1 MDRSI
6 ICYIYSYTFFS
17 LLSENLRPTSDK
29 GAIYLNEDVGRH
41 FSHFFETHYVPN
53 AEKEKEY
60 PADKKVRHLYYQ
72 RKKLD
77 SFNL

>member
-1 MDRSI
+1 MLWKNAHH
-6 ICYIYSYTFFS
+6 FFS
-17 LLSENLRPTSDK
+17 TENLRPTSDK